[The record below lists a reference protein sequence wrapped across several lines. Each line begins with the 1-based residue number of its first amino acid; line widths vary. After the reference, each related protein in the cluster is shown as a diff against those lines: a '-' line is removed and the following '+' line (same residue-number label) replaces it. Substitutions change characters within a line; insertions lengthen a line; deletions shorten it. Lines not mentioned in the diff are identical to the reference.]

1 MVETSTGKSG
11 STSLTYYTNY
21 EDKGPAFIN
30 RVKGKTFQTGSN
42 SYSFD
47 STGKTLTMNNYK
59 YYYCEE
65 RDADSGKS
73 RAVYKYDDTSFYGL
87 ELSNSDKTIKMTSWS
102 GFYAIQWYTLGW
114 TATRTN

>member
-1 MVETSTGKSG
+1 
-11 STSLTYYTNY
+11 
-21 EDKGPAFIN
+21 
-30 RVKGKTFQTGSN
+30 
-42 SYSFD
+42 
-47 STGKTLTMNNYK
+47 MNNDK

-87 ELSNSDKTIKMTSWS
+87 ELSNSDKTIEMTSWS